1 MRSVN
6 TIVLGLALSFSSVA
20 FAGRGATTVG
30 IEAAIASGSADTIVA
45 ELERA
50 EILACLACID
60 PIRKLT
66 DYPSARV
73 RDAAGW
79 WLGRRGI
86 RDAVI
91 ADMTARLGA
100 QDPVA
105 AMNAADVLGGMREY
119 SALPALANYVK
130 APLDEASGAAAAR
143 AIGNIGSSQ
152 GAAPLLQSLSVQ
164 LPGVRVA
171 ALQALRNLRAPKG
184 QTSAITAGAVLPLF
198 QDGDANVRRE
208 AVYTA
213 AFAKD
218 STTINA
224 LANLLAFDASATVR
238 KAAAWALGE
247 IGGGADALNA
257 AINDSDAGVRSIA
270 AGALA
275 RLK

>member
-79 WLGRRGI
+79 WLGEIG
-86 RDAVI
+86 V
-91 ADMTARLGA
+91 
-100 QDPVA
+100 
-105 AMNAADVLGGMREY
+105 N
-119 SALPALANYVK
+119 
-130 APLDEASGAAAAR
+130 ASG
-143 AIGNIGSSQ
+143 
-152 GAAPLLQSLSVQ
+152 
-164 LPGVRVA
+164 VA
-171 ALQALRNLRAPKG
+171 NALQA
-184 QTSAITAGAVLPLF
+184 
-198 QDGDANVRRE
+198 
-208 AVYTA
+208 A
-213 AFAKD
+213 A
-218 STTINA
+218 
-224 LANLLAFDASATVR
+224 
-238 KAAAWALGE
+238 
-247 IGGGADALNA
+247 
-257 AINDSDAGVRSIA
+257 NDSDAGVRSIA
-270 AGALA
+270 AGALG